1 MASTGDPALMEAI
14 QLLGLD
20 TPWTM
25 AERGNLEGMRM
36 AAAVDH
42 TLDFDRPD
50 LAQGKTPIMYAS
62 SRDHPAVVAWLRAS
76 RGANVHREGRDGLT
90 CVFLAATGGSVG
102 ALKLLIKYGC
112 DLDVDCHDMSPI
124 EALCYGD
131 QGTATLY
138 GARLE
143 CACLLVAGGA
153 TVSAGYVSADVRPMM
168 MGWALAEMA
177 SDYAPILVALGAK
190 HGLRPDGRSC
200 ILGCLD
206 GRALSLVGSFLRRPR
221 REIRRVGRA
230 LWVWTSETRDREM
243 RMRAV
248 SQGYRRSDRCFS
260 VF

>member
-1 MASTGDPALMEAI
+1 MTGDAALMEAI

-25 AERGNLEGMRM
+25 AERGDLDGLRLM
-36 AAAVDH
+36 ATVERAID
-42 TLDFDRPD
+42 LDQPD
-50 LAQGKTPIMYAS
+50 LARGWTPVMYAA
-62 SRDHPAVVAWLRAS
+62 SRNWPAVIVWLRS
-76 RGANVHREGRDGLT
+76 RGADVHRRLESGLS
-90 CVFLAATGGSVG
+90 CAYLAAVGGNVDV
-102 ALKLLIKYGC
+102 LELLIKYGC
-112 DLDVDCHDMSPI
+112 ALDHDVDETSAI
-124 EALCYGD
+124 EVLCTPG
-131 QGTATLY
+131 QGAASLY

-143 CACLLVAGGA
+143 CACLLVLGGA

-177 SDYAPILVALGAK
+177 SDYAPILVALGAT
-190 HGLRPDGRSC
+190 HGLGPDRGSC

-221 REIRRVGRA
+221 REARRVGRA
-230 LWVWTSETRDREM
+230 LWVWTSETRDREI

>member
-1 MASTGDPALMEAI
+1 MEAI

-25 AERGNLEGMRM
+25 AERGDLEDMQM

-50 LAQGKTPIMYAS
+50 LAQGWTPVMYAS
-62 SRDHPAVVAWLRAS
+62 SQDHPAVVAWLRAS
-76 RGANVHREGRDGLT
+76 RGVDMHREGRDGST

-102 ALKLLIKYGC
+102 ALKLLINYGC
-112 DLDVDCHDMSPI
+112 DLDVDCRDMSPI
-124 EALCYGD
+124 EVLCHGD
-131 QGTATLY
+131 QGAATLY

-143 CACLLVAGGA
+143 CACLLVLGGA
-153 TVSAGYVSADVRPMM
+153 TVSAGYVSADARPVM
-168 MGWALAEMA
+168 MGWALGEMA
-177 SDYAPILVALGAK
+177 SDYAPILVAHGAN
-190 HGLRPDGRSC
+190 HGLGPDGHSC

-206 GRALSLVGSFLRRPR
+206 GRALQAIGEFLRRPR
-221 REIRRVGRA
+221 REARRVGRA
-230 LWVWTSETRDREM
+230 LWVWTSETRDREI